1 MRCSMKPTLFSLLL
15 AASSVL
21 SSPIWADDQPADDAA
36 RGVARISFL
45 NGDVSVRRGDS
56 GEIVAA
62 AINAPLVLQ
71 DTLLTGSGATA
82 EIQFDSANMIR
93 LGQNSEVRLTEL
105 AYHRAQMQVAN
116 GTVTFRILRDSDSRM
131 EIDTPQVSV
140 RPGTQGSYR
149 ITIRED
155 GTSEI
160 AVRSGEAEIFTPR
173 GSEPL
178 RAGQMIVAR
187 GTAADPE
194 FQVMAAPALDDWDR
208 WNENRDRRFERTR
221 SYEYVN
227 RDINGA
233 EDLDDSGDW
242 VDSQYGRAWHP
253 RVAADWAPYRNGHWA
268 WVDYYGWTWVSDD
281 SWGWAPY
288 HYGNWFYENSL
299 GWAWYPGAYDY
310 PHYYWSPALVAF
322 VGFGHGFGFGFGFG
336 NVGWCPIAPFEPFHR
351 WWGGGFY
358 GGFGGFGGYN
368 RTTINNTTIVNNI
381 NITNIYRN
389 ANVANGVTAVNAA
402 QFGQN
407 GRNFLRVSQADLR
420 GANLVKGQV
429 PVVPT
434 RQSLQFANRQ
444 PNMANLP
451 RTPANRQFSA
461 HQQPQQVAR
470 VPFEQQRQ
478 AMQQVAKQTFSRPP
492 VSAQAAGIYQNSNTL
507 PGGRQANGAGRV
519 QIAPFQQNANQRG
532 GSAVLANN
540 GIAQHTPAPQTGT
553 GWRRFGETNHPQV
566 IAPQTS
572 TTRVNP
578 NQPASSA
585 QLGTA
590 TNSSGGQ
597 TSSGW
602 RRAGEPARTQLAAPP
617 SASGRTSDSGGWHRF
632 GEPSNGTTQINRPN
646 VPTTRQYVNPNRPTP
661 TSQFGSATN
670 NRGGQ
675 TSSGW
680 SRFGEHVGSSGSQSR
695 ALPISP
701 PIVRERPAP
710 SYSGASGSYG
720 GGRTYDSRPSQT
732 YRPSPSNSGGGNY
745 GGSRAYDSRPAP
757 SYRPSPSNSGS
768 SYGGS
773 RTYDS
778 RPAQNYRPSAS
789 NSGGSYGGG
798 RSYESRPAPSYHP
811 SQSYSG
817 GGGYRPSPS
826 SGGSGSYHGGGS
838 NQAGSSYHSS
848 AGSNT
853 HSNGGGGSKP
863 KDTHR

>member
-1 MRCSMKPTLFSLLL
+1 MKLTLISLLV

-21 SSPIWADDQPADDAA
+21 SSPIWADDQVADDAA

-71 DTLLTGSGATA
+71 DSLLTGSGATA

-93 LGQNSEVRLTEL
+93 LGHNSEVRRTEL

-116 GTVTFRILRDSDSRM
+116 GTVTFRVLRESDSQM

-155 GTSEI
+155 GSSEI

-194 FQVMAAPALDDWDR
+194 FQVMAAPALDDWDG
-208 WNENRDRRFERTR
+208 WNENRDRRFERAR

-227 RDINGA
+227 RDIDGA

-322 VGFGHGFGFGFGFG
+322 VGFGHGFEFGFGFG
-336 NVGWCPIAPFEPFHR
+336 NIGWCPIAPFEPFHR
-351 WWGGGFY
+351 WWGGGYY
-358 GGFGGFGGYN
+358 GGFGGFGGFN

-389 ANVANGVTAVNAA
+389 ANVVNGVTAVNAA

-429 PVVPT
+429 PVAPT

-444 PNMANLP
+444 PNMADLP
-451 RTPANRQFSA
+451 RTPANRQFSV

-478 AMQQVAKQTFSRPP
+478 AMQQVAKQTFSKPP
-492 VSAQAAGIYQNSNTL
+492 VSAQAAGIYQNGSSL
-507 PGGRQANGAGRV
+507 PGGRQANGTGRV
-519 QIAPFQQNANQRG
+519 QIAPSQQNANQHG
-532 GSAVLANN
+532 GYAGFANN
-540 GIAQHTPAPQTGT
+540 GIAQHGPAPTMHNPQAGN
-553 GWRRFGETNHPQV
+553 GWHRFGEANRPQA
-566 IAPQTS
+566 IAPTQ
-572 TTRVNP
+572 VNP
-578 NQPASSA
+578 NRPASSA
-585 QLGTA
+585 QFGAGTN
-590 TNSSGGQ
+590 NSGAQ

-602 RRAGEPARTQLAAPP
+602 RPAGQPARVQPAAPP
-617 SASGRTSDSGGWHRF
+617 LASGRTGDNTGWHRF
-632 GEPSNGTTQINRPN
+632 GETSNGASQVNQPN
-646 VPTTRQYVNPNRPTP
+646 LPTTRQNVSPSRPP
-661 TSQFGSATN
+661 STSQFGATTN
-670 NRGGQ
+670 NSRD
-675 TSSGW
+675 W
-680 SRFGEHVGSSGSQSR
+680 SHFGEHVRGSGSQSR

-701 PIVRERPAP
+701 PIVRERTAPSHSGAGGSYGGSRTYESRPAP
-710 SYSGASGSYG
+710 SYHPSPSYSSGGSYG
-720 GGRTYDSRPSQT
+720 GTRSYDSRPTPS
-732 YRPSPSNSGGGNY
+732 YCPSPSYSGGGSY
-745 GGSRAYDSRPAP
+745 GGTRSYDSRPAP
-757 SYRPSPSNSGS
+757 SYRPSPSYSG
-768 SYGGS
+768 
-773 RTYDS
+773 
-778 RPAQNYRPSAS
+778 
-789 NSGGSYGGG
+789 GGSYGGT
-798 RSYESRPAPSYHP
+798 RSYDSRWLIVGLKAFSAATA
-811 SQSYSG
+811 G
-817 GGGYRPSPS
+817 FLCGELSP
-826 SGGSGSYHGGGS
+826 
-838 NQAGSSYHSS
+838 
-848 AGSNT
+848 
-853 HSNGGGGSKP
+853 
-863 KDTHR
+863 

>member
-1 MRCSMKPTLFSLLL
+1 MKPRLFGLLL

-21 SSPIWADDQPADDAA
+21 SSPIWADDQPADDAS

-45 NGDVSVRRGDS
+45 NGDVSMRRGDS

-71 DTLLTGSGATA
+71 DSLLTGSGATA
-82 EIQFDSANMIR
+82 EIQFDSANLIR
-93 LGQNSEVRLTEL
+93 LGHNSEVRLTEL

-116 GTVTFRILRDSDSRM
+116 GTVTFRVLRNSDSQM

-140 RPGTQGSYR
+140 RPGRLGSYR
-149 ITIRED
+149 ITIRDD

-208 WNENRDRRFERTR
+208 WNENRDRHFERTR
-221 SYEYVN
+221 SYENVN
-227 RDINGA
+227 RDIYGA

-253 RVAADWAPYRNGHWA
+253 RVATDWAPYRNGHWA

-358 GGFGGFGGYN
+358 GGFGGFGGFN

-389 ANVANGVTAVNAA
+389 ANVVNGVTAVNAA

-407 GRNFLRVSQADLR
+407 RRDYLKVSQNDLR

-451 RTPANRQFSA
+451 HTPANRQFSA

-470 VPFEQQRQ
+470 LPFEQQRQ
-478 AMQQVAKQTFSRPP
+478 AMQQVAKQTLSKPP
-492 VSAQAAGIYQNSNTL
+492 VSAQAAGVYQNGSTL
-507 PGGRQANGAGRV
+507 PGGRQSNGTGRV
-519 QIAPFQQNANQRG
+519 QIAPSPQNANQHG
-532 GSAVLANN
+532 GSAGFANN
-540 GIAQHTPAPQTGT
+540 GIAQHAPAPAINSPQAGT
-553 GWRRFGETNHPQV
+553 GWHRFGETNHPQV

-578 NQPASSA
+578 NRPAPASQFGA
-585 QLGTA
+585 A

-597 TSSGW
+597 TSSSW
-602 RRAGEPARTQLAAPP
+602 RPAGEQARTQPAPPP
-617 SASGRTSDSGGWHRF
+617 SASGRTSDNGGWHRF
-632 GEPSNGTTQINRPN
+632 GESGNGTTQVNRPN
-646 VPTTRQYVNPNRPTP
+646 VPTTRQNVNPNRPASI
-661 TSQFGSATN
+661 SQFGAATN
-670 NRGGQ
+670 NSGGQ
-675 TSSGW
+675 TTGGW
-680 SRFGEHVGSSGSQSR
+680 SHFGEHVGSSGSQSR

-710 SYSGASGSYG
+710 SYNGASGSYG
-720 GGRTYDSRPSQT
+720 GNRT
-732 YRPSPSNSGGGNY
+732 
-745 GGSRAYDSRPAP
+745 YDSRPAP
-757 SYRPSPSNSGS
+757 SYRPSPSNNGG

-778 RPAQNYRPSAS
+778 RPAPSYRPSPS
-789 NSGGSYGGG
+789 YNGGGSYGGS
-798 RSYESRPAPSYHP
+798 RAYESRPAPSYHP
-811 SQSYSG
+811 SPSYNSGGSYGGSRAYEARPAPSYHPSPSYNG

-826 SGGSGSYHGGGS
+826 SSGAGSHQGG
-838 NQAGSSYHSS
+838 GSSYHSS
-848 AGSNT
+848 GSST
-853 HSNGGGGSKP
+853 HSSGSGGGSQRNAV
-863 KDTHR
+863 HR